1 MWLPSTLYERLP
13 HFWLIGGVAMMSSA
27 VYFGFDYEPSM
38 YYFGGGAICCLWSI
52 AILVARS
59 RRRNQPSAEHSA
71 DEASA
76 PAAESD

>member
-1 MWLPSTLYERLP
+1 MWLPSSLYERLP

-27 VYFGFDYEPSM
+27 VYFGFDYQPSI

-59 RRRNQPSAEHSA
+59 RRRNRPRVETASELATETDAETN
-71 DEASA
+71 
-76 PAAESD
+76 